1 IYLKINDEVRISPS
15 LLCVTLMLMS
25 YYVFSNNIYV
35 WRSIICLYFLVLMIY
50 SKTKYK
56 KIIFIGLG
64 LLFHYTFILFLCVYY
79 FCWIN
84 KIGKFKFV
92 IISIIISFI

>member
-1 IYLKINDEVRISPS
+1 
-15 LLCVTLMLMS
+15 
-25 YYVFSNNIYV
+25 
-35 WRSIICLYFLVLMIY
+35 MIY

-56 KIIFIGLG
+56 KIISIGLG

-79 FCWIN
+79 FCRVN

-92 IISIIISFI
+92 IVSIIISFIISNFLIIG